1 MGKRGPKPRYND
13 IPCSNYSCHHNSRTG
28 TIYAGSHLPTEQFD
42 RIVEGL
48 NNGLGIGEIA
58 DSEGVNRNTVLICR
72 KHIGMSRNGYDSIDT
87 SQQERILYVSIITTI
102 DGLSA
107 CLGVLQIM
115 SSPQGS
121 FS

>member
-13 IPCSNYSCHHNSRTG
+13 TPCSNYSCHHNSRTG

-48 NNGLGIGEIA
+48 NNGSGIGEIA

-72 KHIGMSRNGYDSIDT
+72 KHISMSRNGYDSIDT
-87 SQQERILYVSIITTI
+87 SQQERILQCADHYNN
-102 DGLSA
+102 DGLSE
-107 CLGVLQIM
+107 CLGVPQIM
-115 SSPQGS
+115 PLP
-121 FS
+121 